1 LFKTAGILWPSQ
13 NLEKNAVDGLL
24 QMHSKKSHARVAL
37 KLTMYVVQD
46 ANSTELSLF
55 HAGGVESIR
64 NK

>member
-1 LFKTAGILWPSQ
+1 MSIVQDSRDFVAKPESR
-13 NLEKNAVDGLL
+13 KNAVDG
-24 QMHSKKSHARVAL
+24 HSKKSHARVAL